1 MNVVADGFARSGGA
15 LARSVRAL
23 FPPVDRRRL
32 RFRGGLVALPLYLV
46 MILVYPA
53 SLQQADWVDT
63 TSHFAWIAIFA
74 LLFGTLAGNGRV
86 SVRRAGPLGAALGA
100 AVVLLL
106 TIQAGVAGTSFH
118 ERAVATAMHVNNYLT
133 QVLAGEAASDPTVFI
148 LFLGATVWAATYVG
162 SFALARERRIWDA
175 IILCGFCLVVN
186 VSLALTSLLFDLVV
200 FSLCVLLLLLRLH
213 MVTLQERWDRNNIQP
228 TGEMDWRLARGGLT
242 WTAVLVIM
250 ALVTPRVGAAELVNG
265 AFGTFEGP
273 YHRVEAEW
281 QRFFAGVSGPSR
293 LRGVSFSDSIRL
305 GQAPNLGDRVVMTVD
320 APGGHFWRAVTY
332 DFYTG
337 AGWRTTETDKA
348 DKINPTYSEREKLE
362 VTFDVVVPH
371 ANLLFAPNEPTKVSV
386 PFQFQTG
393 EDRNYST
400 SLHAV
405 NRGQAEG
412 PYIVTA
418 LTSTADKVTLRK
430 ATTVYPAYIRSKY
443 LQLPSSLPQRVKDKA
458 HQIADDK
465 ANPYDKAEAIETY
478 LRQTYRYN
486 TVVKSAPPG
495 RDPVDYF
502 LFDLKEDFCEYFA
515 SSMTVMLRELGVPA
529 RMVEGFTTG
538 TFDPEQGRYVVRE
551 LNAHA
556 WVEVYVPQYGWIE
569 FEPTPSETVFPRIED
584 RSLTSDGDSGIGG
597 VNRERDPDRDQGDD
611 QIDRGSG
618 REGPDDEGFAGGA
631 LNIVRSIDPRPA
643 LAALL
648 LLLLGLVG
656 AFARFE
662 LRFRGRPP
670 IESAWGKTRLLGSY
684 VGHSPTP
691 SQTAYEY
698 AESLAGV
705 VPDARAPLRDI
716 AHARVMDI
724 YSRTGASDAE
734 LDAVESAW
742 GRVARALLALIPQRV
757 LRALTRFVR

>member
-1 MNVVADGFARSGGA
+1 MNVVART
-15 LARSVRAL
+15 LRVL
-23 FPPVDRRRL
+23 FPPIDWRRL
-32 RFRGGLVALPLYLV
+32 RFRGGAIALPLYLV

-74 LLFGTLAGNGRV
+74 MLFGTLAGNGGV
-86 SVRRAGPLGAALGA
+86 GVRHAGPFGAALGA
-100 AVVLLL
+100 LVVLVT
-106 TIQAGVAGTSFH
+106 TIQAGAAGPSFH
-118 ERAVATAMHVNNYLT
+118 DRAVATAMHVNNYLT

-148 LFLGATVWAATYVG
+148 LFLGTTVWAATYVG
-162 SFALARERRIWDA
+162 SYALAHQRRIWDA
-175 IILCGFCLVVN
+175 IVFCGFCLVVN

-200 FSLCVLLLLLRLH
+200 FSLCVLLLLLRMH
-213 MVTLQERWDRNNIQP
+213 MVTLQERWSRNNIQP

-250 ALVTPRVGAAELVNG
+250 ALVTPRVGAAEVVNG

-320 APGGHFWRAVTY
+320 SPGGHFWRAVSY

-348 DKINPTYSEREKLE
+348 DKITPAAAEREKLE
-362 VTFDVVVPH
+362 VTFDIVVPH
-371 ANLLFAPNEPTKVSV
+371 ANLLFAPNEPTKASV

-393 EDRNYST
+393 EDRSYST

-405 NRGQAEG
+405 NRGNAEG
-412 PYIVTA
+412 PYVVSA
-418 LTSTADKVTLRK
+418 LASTADKVTLRR
-430 ATTVYPAYIRSKY
+430 ATATYPAYIRAKY

-465 ANPYDKAEAIETY
+465 PNAYDKAEAIETY

-486 TVVKSAPPG
+486 TVVRSAPPG

-515 SSMTVMLRELGVPA
+515 SSMAVMLRELGVPA

-538 TFDPEQGRYVVRE
+538 TFDPEQAKYVVRE
-551 LNAHA
+551 VNAHA
-556 WVEVYVPQYGWIE
+556 WVEVYFPQYGWIE
-569 FEPTPSETVFPRIED
+569 FEPTPSETTFPRIED
-584 RSLTSDGDSGIGG
+584 RSLTSDGSPAGDGI
-597 VNRERDPDRDQGDD
+597 NRERDPDRDQADD
-611 QIDRGSG
+611 QIDKGSD
-618 REGPDDEGFAGGA
+618 RERADDEGFAGGA
-631 LNIVRSIDPRPA
+631 LNIVRSVDPRPA
-643 LAALL
+643 IAAVI
-648 LLLLGLVG
+648 LLLLGILA
-656 AFARFE
+656 AFVRFE
-662 LRFRGRPP
+662 LRFRGQPP
-670 IESAWGKTRLLGSY
+670 IASAWGKTRLLGSY
-684 VGHSPTP
+684 LGHSATP

-698 AESLAGV
+698 ADSLAVV

-716 AHARVMDI
+716 AHARVIDI
-724 YSRTGASDAE
+724 YSRTGATDAE

-742 GRVARALLALIPQRV
+742 GRVARALLALIPRRL